1 MITSEIVQYIA
12 SLSRL
17 HLNETE
23 IPRFAKDLEDILHYV
38 EQLGELDVTNVKP
51 TSHVLNVLNVF
62 RPDEVKPSLSQA
74 DALSFAI
81 DPYQGYYK
89 VPKVIE

>member
-1 MITSEIVQYIA
+1 MITTETVQYIA

-17 HLNETE
+17 HLNEAE

-38 EQLGELDVTNVKP
+38 EQLNMLDVTDVKP

-62 RPDEVKPSLSQA
+62 RSDDVKPSLSQTEA
-74 DALSFAI
+74 MSFAI
-81 DPYQGYYK
+81 DQHQGFYK